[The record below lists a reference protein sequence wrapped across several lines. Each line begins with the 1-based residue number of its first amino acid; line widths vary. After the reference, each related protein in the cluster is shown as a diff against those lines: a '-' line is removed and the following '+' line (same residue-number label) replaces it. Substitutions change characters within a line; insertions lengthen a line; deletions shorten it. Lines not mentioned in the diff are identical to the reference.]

1 MKRETRSFYEDA
13 VRQAI
18 TGIGAGLDEALDLT
32 ALARPAALSPLHFHH
47 VFRGMVGE
55 TPLELHRRLRLER
68 AATQL
73 ATTETAVTTVAFAA
87 GYETHESF
95 TRAFRRAY
103 AASPSEVRDRART
116 ARADCQRPPTLELPA
131 RSGVHFHRSDLLLQG
146 DLTMNAT
153 IETLPEM
160 TVAAVHHVGPYNK
173 ISEAFGKLGP
183 IAGRAGLFDLP
194 NVMMVGLYYDD
205 PEAKP
210 AAELQ
215 SDAGLVVPI
224 GTNIPDGLTTVAI
237 AAGRYAKT
245 THKGPYDQLGDV
257 WAQLFGVWIPQS
269 GQRVGPGVS
278 FEVYRNDPSN
288 AKPEDLI
295 TELYAPIA

>member
-1 MKRETRSFYEDA
+1 VKRETRSFYEDA
-13 VRQAI
+13 VRRAI
-18 TGIGAGLDEALDLT
+18 AGIEAGLDEALDLT
-32 ALARPAALSPLHFHH
+32 ALARAAALSPLHFHH

-68 AATQL
+68 AAMQL
-73 ATTETAVTTVAFAA
+73 ASTEAAVTTVAFAA

-103 AASPSEVRDRART
+103 AASPSEFRART
-116 ARADCQRPPTLELPA
+116 RPNPELPA
-131 RSGVHFHRSDLLLQG
+131 RSGIHIHRSDLLLQG

-160 TVAAVHHVGPYNK
+160 TVAAVHHVGPYNQ
-173 ISEAFGKLGP
+173 ISEAFGKIGP

-194 NVMMVGLYYDD
+194 DVMMVGLYYDD

-215 SDAGLVVPI
+215 SDAGLVVPP
-224 GTNIPDGLTTVAI
+224 GTKIPDGLTTVTI
-237 AAGRYAKT
+237 TAGRYVKT
-245 THKGPYDQLGDV
+245 THKGPYDRLGDV
-257 WAQLFGVWIPQS
+257 WSQLLGVWIPQS
-269 GQRVGPGVS
+269 GHRIGPGVS
-278 FEVYRNDPSN
+278 FEVYRNDPTN
-288 AKPEDLI
+288 AKPEDLV